1 MIYNPVFE
9 WETLR
14 NIADR
19 LFSNLGGYQTS
30 GYDAAPANLY
40 DGKDGYLIQI
50 AAPGVKSE
58 DVKIDYSDDV
68 LTVNVKRAIETASGD
83 EKKLLRNERGN
94 YDFTRS
100 FSLSDD
106 IDIEKIEAKVMN
118 GLLLIHM
125 AKKPESKP
133 KKIEVKVK

>member
-1 MIYNPVFE
+1 M
-9 WETLR
+9 
-14 NIADR
+14 
-19 LFSNLGGYQTS
+19 
-30 GYDAAPANLY
+30 
-40 DGKDGYLIQI
+40 
-50 AAPGVKSE
+50 KSE
-58 DVKIDYSDDV
+58 DVKVDYSGDV
-68 LTVNVKRAIETASGD
+68 LTVSVKRAIETDSKD
-83 EKKLLRNERGN
+83 EKKLLRSERGN